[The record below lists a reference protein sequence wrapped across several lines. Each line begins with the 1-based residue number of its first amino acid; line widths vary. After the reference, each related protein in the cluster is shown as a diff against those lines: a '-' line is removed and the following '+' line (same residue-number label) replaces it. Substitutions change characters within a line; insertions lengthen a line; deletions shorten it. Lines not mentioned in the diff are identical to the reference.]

1 MARAAMMAAGRN
13 RLVLG
18 SDLRLLDAALGQ
30 LWLEGSVRLRPGQPV
45 ELVGHW
51 PGIEP
56 GLVKA
61 RVITWRVVR
70 LTREGPYYRGSC
82 RLDA

>member
-1 MARAAMMAAGRN
+1 MMAAGRN

-18 SDLRLLDAALGQ
+18 SELRLLDAARDHV
-30 LWLEGSVRLRPGQPV
+30 WLEGSVRLRPGQPV

-56 GLVKA
+56 GAA
-61 RVITWRVVR
+61 RAHVVTWRVVR
-70 LTREGPYYRGSC
+70 LTREGPYYRGCC